1 MMKYIKTCDS
11 LTSELRQGN
20 AVDLAI
26 IRQPPSSQPPQS
38 EPASELRPAEPAP
51 DNLAEEEEAP
61 QVPATILESLKERL
75 ARYSDEERRA
85 QEAGNGSKARR
96 MGRIKKQYEEA
107 VSLHLRGR
115 PIPRADLPDPPGLAP
130 IPISDPAPASS
141 PQPPAASSAATP
153 PKQPAHSPGPSA
165 TGVTP
170 PKKGPSPARQTSV
183 MSLQEKQL
191 HQLEKR
197 QAMFK
202 VGIPDLIIG
211 GCNMELHCR
220 QQLCRPSSRVR
231 PTQPRST

>member
-11 LTSELRQGN
+11 LASELRQGN

-51 DNLAEEEEAP
+51 DNVAEEEEAP

-107 VSLHLRGR
+107 PGRGCRLSLECKSNFMRL
-115 PIPRADLPDPPGLAP
+115 
-130 IPISDPAPASS
+130 
-141 PQPPAASSAATP
+141 
-153 PKQPAHSPGPSA
+153 
-165 TGVTP
+165 
-170 PKKGPSPARQTSV
+170 
-183 MSLQEKQL
+183 
-191 HQLEKR
+191 
-197 QAMFK
+197 
-202 VGIPDLIIG
+202 
-211 GCNMELHCR
+211 
-220 QQLCRPSSRVR
+220 PSSEGGN
-231 PTQPRST
+231 SAEAIE